1 MYKLFF
7 YLKVIFLVLTNL
19 SYSQIV
25 YIDINKVLNE
35 STAGKQAIK
44 SLESEINSKNKIF
57 TDTEKKLLNEEKK
70 IIAKKNILS
79 EKDYNNEVIKF
90 RKKLNDYKTSK
101 NNELSKLNE
110 KKNLLQN
117 KFMKQINPIIADYAS
132 SNNISIVIR
141 KEQMIIGKTE
151 LDISDNILKLVNQK
165 IKKIN

>member
-79 EKDYNNEVIKF
+79 EKNNNNEVIKF

>member
-1 MYKLFF
+1 MYKLLF
-7 YLKVIFLVLTNL
+7 YLTVVFLVLTNL

-35 STAGKQAIK
+35 STAGRQAIK
-44 SLESEINSKNKIF
+44 SLENEIISKNKIF
-57 TDTEKKLLNEEKK
+57 ADTEKKLLNEEKN

-90 RKKLNDYKTSK
+90 RKKLNEYKVNK
-101 NNELSKLNE
+101 NNELNKLNE

-132 SNNISIVIR
+132 GNNISIVIR

-151 LDISDNILKLVNQK
+151 LDISENILKLVNQK

>member
-141 KEQMIIGKTE
+141 KEQMII
-151 LDISDNILKLVNQK
+151 
-165 IKKIN
+165 

>member
-151 LDISDNILKLVNQK
+151 LDISENILKLVNQK